1 VVSIVVP
8 NYNHARFLSQRLDS
22 ILNQSFADFE
32 VIILDDASSDNS
44 CEVIGRYLSDP
55 RVRFYPS
62 EKNSGSPFVQ
72 WNRGVQLA
80 TAGLVWIAESD
91 DYADPDL
98 LSTLVPLLRARP
110 AVGLAYCQSW
120 RVDSTGLV
128 SGSLR
133 DGTDD
138 LDPERWKTFF
148 ANDGRR
154 ECTDYLFWKNTVPNA
169 SAVLFR
175 RDVYLQA
182 GGAPAEMRLSGDWM
196 TWVRMLIISDVAFIP
211 ASLNYFRQHDS
222 SVRENTTIR
231 MYLEE
236 KWCVQRLIAQSCG
249 LPERNQRSLTGRI
262 ADEFIDL
269 PSLSRPVRWIVNLRI
284 DSESDTERAY
294 RLRKRGDT
302 ACLVAMTCS
311 ILRWPLGDLNRYRV
325 WVHMLL
331 SRLGI
336 LRTNRPAELSK

>member
-1 VVSIVVP
+1 M
-8 NYNHARFLSQRLDS
+8 
-22 ILNQSFADFE
+22 
-32 VIILDDASSDNS
+32 
-44 CEVIGRYLSDP
+44 
-55 RVRFYPS
+55 
-62 EKNSGSPFVQ
+62 
-72 WNRGVQLA
+72 
-80 TAGLVWIAESD
+80 
-91 DYADPDL
+91 
-98 LSTLVPLLRARP
+98 
-110 AVGLAYCQSW
+110 
-120 RVDSTGLV
+120 
-128 SGSLR
+128 
-133 DGTDD
+133 
-138 LDPERWKTFF
+138 
-148 ANDGRR
+148 
-154 ECTDYLFWKNTVPNA
+154 PNA

-236 KWCVQRLIAQSCG
+236 KWCVQHLIAQSCG
-249 LPERNQRSLTGRI
+249 LPERKQRSLTGRI

-269 PSLSRPVRWIVNLRI
+269 PSLSRPVRWIVNSRI